1 MLPEKLPFESS
12 DIQQILPHRHPFL
25 LIDRILELEP
35 GKRVVGIKNVTA
47 TEFWV
52 PGHFP
57 ERALMP
63 GVLILEA
70 LAQTGAVLVL
80 LGTGDPQSK
89 LLLFA
94 GVEDGRFRRPVVPG
108 DQLRLECEV
117 LQARSSASKMRG
129 RAFVDGKLVAEGV
142 VLCSIVN
149 RPAAAAPPANPP
161 VSH

>member
-1 MLPEKLPFESS
+1 MNL
-12 DIQQILPHRHPFL
+12 DINEIQKILPHRHPFL
-25 LIDRILELEP
+25 MIDRIVELEQ

-57 ERALMP
+57 GRPLMP

-70 LAQTGAVLVL
+70 LAQTGGVLVL
-80 LGTGDPQSK
+80 LSTGSPETK

-94 GVEDGRFRRPVVPG
+94 GVEDGRFRRPVQPG
-108 DQLRLECEV
+108 DQLRLECDV
-117 LQARSSASKMRG
+117 LQSRASACKMRG

-142 VLCSIVN
+142 VFCTIVD
-149 RPAAAAPPANPP
+149 RPTANA
-161 VSH
+161 

>member
-1 MLPEKLPFESS
+1 MIPELPL
-12 DIQQILPHRHPFL
+12 DAVTIQTIIPHRHPFL
-25 LIDRILELEP
+25 LIDRIVELEP
-35 GKRVVGIKNVTA
+35 GKRVAGIKNVTA

-57 ERALMP
+57 GQPIMP

-80 LGTGDPQSK
+80 LGTGAPETK

-94 GVEDGRFRRPVVPG
+94 GVEDGRFRRPVRPG

-117 LQARSSASKMRG
+117 LQARSSACKMSG
-129 RAFVDGKLVAEGV
+129 KAYVDGKLVAEGI
-142 VLCSIVN
+142 VLCSIVDRARN
-149 RPAAAAPPANPP
+149 
-161 VSH
+161 S

>member
-1 MLPEKLPFESS
+1 MLPDKLPFESS

-25 LIDRILELEP
+25 LVDRILELEP
-35 GKRVVGIKNVTA
+35 GKRIVGIKNVTS

-57 ERALMP
+57 ERAIMP

-70 LAQTGAVLVL
+70 LAQNGAVLVM

-108 DQLRLECEV
+108 DQLRLECDV
-117 LQARSSASKMRG
+117 LQARSSACKMRG
-129 RAFVDGKLVAEGV
+129 KAYVDGKLVAEGV

-149 RPAAAAPPANPP
+149 RPGSEPPPP
-161 VSH
+161 K

>member
-1 MLPEKLPFESS
+1 MIL
-12 DIQQILPHRHPFL
+12 DINDLHKILPHRHPFL
-25 LIDRILELEP
+25 MIDRIIELEE

-57 ERALMP
+57 GRPLMP

-70 LAQTGAVLVL
+70 LAQTGGVLVL
-80 LGTGDPQSK
+80 LSTGAPETK

-94 GVEDGRFRRPVVPG
+94 GVEDGRFRRPVMPG
-108 DQLRLECEV
+108 DQLRLECDV
-117 LQARSSASKMRG
+117 LHSRPSACKMRG

-142 VLCSIVN
+142 VLCTIVD
-149 RPAAAAPPANPP
+149 RPAAT
-161 VSH
+161 S

>member
-1 MLPEKLPFESS
+1 MPELPLDSLE
-12 DIQQILPHRHPFL
+12 IQKILPHRHPFL
-25 LIDRILELEP
+25 LIDSIVELEP
-35 GKRVVGIKNVTA
+35 GKRVVGIKDVTDK
-47 TEFWV
+47 EFWV

-57 ERALMP
+57 GRPLMP

-80 LGTGDPQSK
+80 LGTGMPESK

-94 GVEDGRFRRPVVPG
+94 GVEDGRFRRPVQPG

-117 LQARSSASKMRG
+117 LQARSSACKMRG

-142 VLCSIVN
+142 VLCSIVD
-149 RPAAAAPPANPP
+149 RK
-161 VSH
+161 